1 MMTLNSKFTFRGKGV
16 LFFTLHYCENVHAIA
31 NSRLGWDDP
40 RFSTPPAF
48 GTPPPP
54 SLCRVWYSSP
64 SVRGESWFRNIHQAV
79 SLILCC
85 ILLNNSFNISF
96 SWSSAR
102 YCTRVSCIKN
112 FIWVHRHNLYFYRQ
126 YRVLNALLIAMPGA
140 SCSLRRYYTPSS
152 LNLHHTMELAW
163 LTSWACRGNRW
174 AKLMPRYVGSQSRGG
189 WTGHPFASVALH
201 F

>member
-40 RFSTPPAF
+40 RFSTPPF

-64 SVRGESWFRNIHQAV
+64 SVRGGSRFRNIHQAV

-112 FIWVHRHNLYFYRQ
+112 FTWVHRHNLYFYRQ
-126 YRVLNALLIAMPGA
+126 YRVLNALLIAIPGA
-140 SCSLRRYYTPSS
+140 SCSLRSYYTPSS
-152 LNLHHTMELAW
+152 LNLHLHYGAGMVDWLSMQGKPLSETDAPLAR
-163 LTSWACRGNRW
+163 S
-174 AKLMPRYVGSQSRGG
+174 SRGG

>member
-1 MMTLNSKFTFRGKGV
+1 MTFLLAPPCFV
-16 LFFTLHYCENVHAIA
+16 LL
-31 NSRLGWDDP
+31 S
-40 RFSTPPAF
+40 FSE
-48 GTPPPP
+48 
-54 SLCRVWYSSP
+54 RV
-64 SVRGESWFRNIHQAV
+64 GGGWFRNIHRAV
-79 SLILCC
+79 SLIFCC

-96 SWSSAR
+96 SWSPAR

-152 LNLHHTMELAW
+152 LNLHLHYGAGMIDW
-163 LTSWACRGNRW
+163 LSMHGET
-174 AKLMPRYVGSQSRGG
+174 AKRNWCIVGLQFRGG
-189 WTGHPFASVALH
+189 WTGQPFASVALH